1 MTLGYGLI
9 AVALL
14 FAAAA
19 LYAAFRYRSGNLHT
33 VVRGRLYRSAQPD
46 GAQLSR
52 WHERLGFRTI
62 LNLRGAHPHWP
73 IYRAE
78 KSFAEA
84 NGVTL
89 VDFPISSKRLLT
101 ETQIENLLVILREAE
116 APILVHCR
124 SGADRSALVAGIFAR
139 TAGRSDLFALWQF
152 SPWYGHWPLPFMRA
166 YAMDKTFAAFRERL
180 RRTNS

>member
-19 LYAAFRYRSGNLHT
+19 LYAAFRYRGGNLHT
-33 VVRGRLYRSAQPD
+33 VIPGRLYRSAQPD
-46 GAQLSR
+46 EAQLR
-52 WHERLGFRTI
+52 LWHERLGFRTI
-62 LNLRGAHPHWP
+62 LNLRGSHPDWP
-73 IYRAE
+73 LYRAE
-78 KSFAEA
+78 KSFAEG
-84 NGVTL
+84 NGVAL
-89 VDFPISSKRLLT
+89 VDYPLSSSKPLT
-101 ETQIENLLVILREAE
+101 ETQIEELVAIFREAE
-116 APILVHCR
+116 GPILVHCQ
-124 SGADRSALVAGIFAR
+124 SGADRSSLVSGIFAK

-166 YAMDKTFAAFRERL
+166 YAMDRTFAAFRARL

>member
-1 MTLGYGLI
+1 MTLVYGLI

-14 FAAAA
+14 LAAAA

-33 VVRGRLYRSAQPD
+33 VVPGRLYRSAQPD
-46 GAQLSR
+46 EAQLGR
-52 WHERLGFRTI
+52 WHKRLGFRTI

-89 VDFPISSKRLLT
+89 VDYPLSSSRTLSEAQIDDLL
-101 ETQIENLLVILREAE
+101 EILNDAE
-116 APILVHCR
+116 GPILVHCQ
-124 SGADRSALVAGIFAR
+124 SGADRSSLVSGIFAK

-166 YAMDKTFAAFRERL
+166 YAMDRTFAAFRARL

>member
-9 AVALL
+9 AVALM

-33 VVRGRLYRSAQPD
+33 VIPGRLYRSAQPNEV
-46 GAQLSR
+46 QLRR
-52 WHERLGFRTI
+52 WHELLGFRTI
-62 LNLRGAHPHWP
+62 LNLRGAHPDWP

-78 KSFAEA
+78 KSFAEGK
-84 NGVTL
+84 GVAL
-89 VDFPISSKRLLT
+89 VDYPLSSSRTLS
-101 ETQIENLLVILREAE
+101 ETQIDELLAIFREADG
-116 APILVHCR
+116 PILVHCQ
-124 SGADRSALVAGIFAR
+124 SGADRSALVSAIFAR
-139 TAGRSDLFALWQF
+139 TAGHSNLFALWQF

-166 YAMDKTFAAFRERL
+166 YAMDKTFAAFRARL